1 MHIYKYNLNIIY
13 ILTIIYIIIITLKTD
28 FYQLFTYTINN
39 KFFIFSPLK
48 YTIFSWENE
57 KKIKKK

>member
-48 YTIFSWENE
+48 YTIFS
-57 KKIKKK
+57 